1 MRIIAY
7 TYEAAPH
14 CIDCTKKRFAN
25 QKGQYPPNT
34 QCVGRPMTAR
44 DYKDGVSMLC
54 DVNEHGIHEW
64 QQDSEGSIVRP
75 LYDEWQEF
83 DESFWADNPQ
93 FNHSQYLA
101 CGDCHEIIDESTVM
115 EK

>member
-1 MRIIAY
+1 MRIIGY
-7 TYEAAPH
+7 TYEADYH

-34 QCVGRPMTAR
+34 QCAGRPMTAR

-75 LYDEWQEF
+75 LYCIDEWQEF
-83 DESFWADNPQ
+83 DEWFLRENPT
-93 FNHSQYLA
+93 QYLA
-101 CGDCHEIIDESTVM
+101 CGDCHEVIDEYTVTVA
-115 EK
+115 